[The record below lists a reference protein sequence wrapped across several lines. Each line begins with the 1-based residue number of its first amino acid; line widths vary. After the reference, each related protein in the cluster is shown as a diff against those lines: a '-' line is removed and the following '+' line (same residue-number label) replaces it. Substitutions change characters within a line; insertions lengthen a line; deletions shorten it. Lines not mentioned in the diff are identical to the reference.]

1 MKYDV
6 LISYSD
12 ELFRRITGAERST
25 FQKMLEILSS
35 KHHEKHAKGGR
46 PRKLPLEE
54 MLLATLEYWREYRT
68 YAHIAAS
75 YDLHESCMYRLIKW
89 VEDTLIKDGSFS
101 LPGKKALL
109 KSDVD
114 YEVILID
121 ATETPI
127 ERPKKNSGNG
137 TQVRKKDIQ

>member
-6 LISYSD
+6 LQSYSD
-12 ELFRRITGAERST
+12 ELFRRITGVERST

-35 KHHEKHAKGGR
+35 KHHEKHTKGGR
-46 PRKLPLEE
+46 PRKLPMEE
-54 MLLATLEYWREYRT
+54 MLLGTLESWREYRT

-101 LPGKKALL
+101 LPCKK
-109 KSDVD
+109 VM
-114 YEVILID
+114 LIM
-121 ATETPI
+121 
-127 ERPKKNSGNG
+127 KLF
-137 TQVRKKDIQ
+137 